1 MLRLQGEERWP
12 GAVLLALVLAPLE
25 EGLLP
30 APPPSLFL
38 PSFPCPPSSP
48 LLSPLSYSFHYSGA
62 YCGGRPIPGLNLYYL
77 LVLAATRRV
86 GLKASWMGRYTAN
99 WKLL

>member
-48 LLSPLSYSFHYSGA
+48 LLSPLTRS
-62 YCGGRPIPGLNLYYL
+62 PGELQLSLFRCL
-77 LVLAATRRV
+77 LWGQAHTR
-86 GLKASWMGRYTAN
+86 A
-99 WKLL
+99 

>member
-48 LLSPLSYSFHYSGA
+48 LLSPL
-62 YCGGRPIPGLNLYYL
+62 
-77 LVLAATRRV
+77 TRRV
-86 GLKASWMGRYTAN
+86 TAFIIQVPTVGAGPYQGLTCIISSSWQLPAG
-99 WKLL
+99 WD